1 MEKVV
6 EVEERKGNIVR
17 ARKGCG
23 FGAEVNRGRESRA
36 LRLQI
41 RLLTSKWPGALR
53 EGSGSSVLGGS
64 RFYQGLWLK

>member
-36 LRLQI
+36 LRLQVG
-41 RLLTSKWPGALR
+41 LLNRRWPEALR
-53 EGSGSSVLGGS
+53 ESTGSLALAGE
-64 RFYQGLWLK
+64 